1 MAEAR
6 YATIISTGE
15 ELVSG
20 HTVDTNASFLAR
32 HLTENGLR
40 IRRILAVG
48 DDPEALTFELLRVA
62 ADSQVVLI
70 TGGLGP
76 TVDDRARGAIA
87 LAARCELVHD
97 DESLE
102 HVRRVIEGY
111 GHRMTDAHAVQCL
124 FPAGADIL
132 PNPRGTACGFACW
145 VGEAMAY
152 AMPGVPE
159 EMKAMFTGSV
169 LPRLT
174 GESRERVVMREVH
187 TSGLPESRVNEALV
201 TLLEI
206 GRNPSVGLKAR
217 GGWVTVC
224 IRARAATAEEAE
236 RLAEGD
242 CRAVEER
249 LGEAAFGRGEVTLA
263 GALAQVLEERGLHL
277 AVAESCT
284 GGLIGSMLT
293 DVPGVSSVLLLDVV
307 AYDNAAKTRV
317 LGVPAERIEAAGAV
331 SREVAQLMAR
341 GACEVSGAEVGL
353 STTGVAGPA
362 GGTARKPV
370 GLVYVGMCLRGWT
383 AVRELRIP
391 GERQRVKDRAAR
403 YALDF
408 ARLEVLK
415 ESAETGSLGRR
426 RRGEKACG

>member
-1 MAEAR
+1 
-6 YATIISTGE
+6 
-15 ELVSG
+15 
-20 HTVDTNASFLAR
+20 
-32 HLTENGLR
+32 
-40 IRRILAVG
+40 
-48 DDPEALTFELLRVA
+48 
-62 ADSQVVLI
+62 
-70 TGGLGP
+70 
-76 TVDDRARGAIA
+76 
-87 LAARCELVHD
+87 VHD

-331 SREVAQLMAR
+331 S
-341 GACEVSGAEVGL
+341 GAEVGL